1 MQSIN
6 ITRGQIEK
14 MRLQAPTYDEFANR
28 YRNDADLRS
37 RIDGGDVADSLSELG
52 IVLPPGIE
60 VRIVANTADT
70 FHIVMPPDP
79 NADLSDEALSM
90 VAGGKSAS
98 TAGSAG
104 TVGTISSVCGSAG
117 TVSTAGS
124 AASAG
129 SAS

>member
-1 MQSIN
+1 MQTLN

-14 MRLQAPTYDEFANR
+14 MRLQAPVYEDFANR
-28 YRNDADLRS
+28 YRNDAGLRS
-37 RIDGGDVADSLSELG
+37 RIEGGDVADSLTELG

-60 VRIVANTADT
+60 ARIVANTADT

-79 NADLSDEALSM
+79 NAELSDEALSM

-104 TVGTISSVCGSAG
+104 TVGTIGSVCGTAG